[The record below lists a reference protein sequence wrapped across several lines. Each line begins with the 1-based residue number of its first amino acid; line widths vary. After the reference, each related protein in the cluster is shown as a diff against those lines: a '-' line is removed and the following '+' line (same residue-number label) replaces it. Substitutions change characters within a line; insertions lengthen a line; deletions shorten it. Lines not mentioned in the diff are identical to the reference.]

1 MLRSPREKEE
11 PLPDRNPRRSAAE
24 PTAEGG
30 SAAGVRWDLSH
41 LYASPDDP
49 ALEADL
55 DDMLEDARR
64 FAADYRGRVA
74 ELDAAALAEAVDRLE
89 TLQESGGRAGSY
101 AGLLFAADTADP
113 RHGALLY

>member
-1 MLRSPREKEE
+1 MLRAPREKEE

-55 DDMLEDARR
+55 DGMLEDARR

-74 ELDAAALAEAVDRLE
+74 GLDGAAIV
-89 TLQESGGRAGSY
+89 
-101 AGLLFAADTADP
+101 AADAPAP
-113 RHGALLY
+113 R

>member
-1 MLRSPREKEE
+1 MLDRS
-11 PLPDRNPRRSAAE
+11 PRRSAAE
-24 PTAEGG
+24 PTAAGG

-55 DDMLEDARR
+55 DGMLEDARR

-74 ELDAAALAEAVDRLE
+74 ALDAAALGPDLDLFEKLFDVEGAEGFILFQNVVAIVDWI
-89 TLQESGGRAGSY
+89 S
-101 AGLLFAADTADP
+101 LLF
-113 RHGALLY
+113 HY